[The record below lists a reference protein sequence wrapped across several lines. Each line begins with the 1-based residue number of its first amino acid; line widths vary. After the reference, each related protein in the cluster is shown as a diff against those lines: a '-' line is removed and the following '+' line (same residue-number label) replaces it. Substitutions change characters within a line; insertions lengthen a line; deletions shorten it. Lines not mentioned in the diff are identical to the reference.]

1 MRKKSPCPCCVSGSP
16 FVEVFKSGTNF
27 QKQTCCA
34 KEACP
39 GLQLPHNPDY
49 TPQFFRL
56 RCCVREVSET
66 QTTIPHHFTT
76 PCQSCGLEKI
86 TPADCPH
93 LDEATME
100 RTLATWRKRQK
111 EWYRINKG
119 ENKDKWVE
127 REVLHDYTGT
137 LKELWDE
144 IQAGYKD
151 YLLHRWVVDWTSWA
165 FKLEI
170 ATFNGDEEILI
181 LSDYASQFKMHGVT
195 VGTCEHP
202 NTCNEYVLLVLHSPK
217 ETQPGKGE
225 REVVCDYIRKG
236 AILHFN
242 LSRAD

>member
-1 MRKKSPCPCCVSGSP
+1 
-16 FVEVFKSGTNF
+16 
-27 QKQTCCA
+27 
-34 KEACP
+34 
-39 GLQLPHNPDY
+39 
-49 TPQFFRL
+49 
-56 RCCVREVSET
+56 
-66 QTTIPHHFTT
+66 
-76 PCQSCGLEKI
+76 
-86 TPADCPH
+86 
-93 LDEATME
+93 ME

-195 VGTCEHP
+195 VGTCDM
-202 NTCNEYVLLVLHSPK
+202 TKIGLLVLRDSELWPEVHHWTMDTFGSCNATVLVVIIHILTGQADEFGDDMADK
-217 ETQPGKGE
+217 FLAASDKGD
-225 REVVCDYIRKG
+225 RLKSLACSTSAPCPISSATAVR
-236 AILHFN
+236 
-242 LSRAD
+242 